1 MGFVRGGRWR
11 AREMWQTTVRE
22 HFACNGRNDAFSCCD
37 ERFRKVFEA
46 PRRIRRRLARLQY
59 GRDGMAPGDGRGSGL
74 AALTLPV
81 QRLRRLGQLG
91 AGAQADHRPH
101 LLMKD

>member
-1 MGFVRGGRWR
+1 VFVGVLAKCGERRFENTSR
-11 AREMWQTTVRE
+11 ATVGTTL
-22 HFACNGRNDAFSCCD
+22 FSCCD